1 MNDFIDYL
9 DRIKSLIKSK
19 QYDKAW
25 ALANEGLYKI
35 KTGDRF
41 MMYYQMAIIVAR
53 EKKWFNALEKMGFV
67 IYYLG
72 RLGGISHKKFI
83 IRLLKKF
90 EKENL
95 FEEYV
100 KLAKKTH
107 PRDFAMEL
115 SSLLENPLA
124 T

>member
-9 DRIKSLIKSK
+9 DRIKSFIKSK

-25 ALANEGLYKI
+25 ALANEGLFKI
-35 KTGDRF
+35 KTEDEF
-41 MMYYQMAIIVAR
+41 MMYYQMAIIAAR
-53 EKKWFNALEKMGFV
+53 EKRWFNALEKMGFV

-72 RLGGISHKKFI
+72 RLGGIRHKKFV

-90 EKENL
+90 EKESL
-95 FEEYV
+95 LEEYV

-107 PRDFAMEL
+107 PRNLATEL

>member
-1 MNDFIDYL
+1 
-9 DRIKSLIKSK
+9 
-19 QYDKAW
+19 
-25 ALANEGLYKI
+25 
-35 KTGDRF
+35 
-41 MMYYQMAIIVAR
+41 MYYQMAIIAAR

-72 RLGGISHKKFI
+72 RLGGVSHKKFV

-90 EKENL
+90 EKESL

-100 KLAKKTH
+100 KLAKRTH
-107 PRDFAMEL
+107 PRNLAIEL
-115 SSLLENPLA
+115 SSLLKNPLA